1 MKNLKKVLSLALVF
15 ALSLTLFAGA
25 AFTDEADI
33 GEDYK
38 DDVNMLVQ
46 LGVIGGY
53 DDGTFRPQNNIT
65 RAEFTKMAY
74 TLKYGYDDQGRLFA
88 GQKSIFTDVEG
99 DEGLTWAKGYINY
112 CANQNIIGG
121 VGNNKFNPKGNVT
134 VAEASKMLLVILG
147 CDPIKE
153 GFGGVN
159 WSGNVVAKA
168 MELGVFD
175 GWVGDPTAPASRELV
190 AKLMRNTVFAPV
202 YIYNPI
208 TGVGSQVSA
217 LDPTVKNET
226 LGEQTMGLKH
236 ITGIVVSNENY
247 ALTVD
252 EEGKEIVGSV
262 DAQSMGKSQVYY
274 EYANNRTGE
283 ISKRLALIDRALSDD
298 MLGSLVDVYFTAD
311 GQEGNY
317 ANIEV
322 IGDVIVNAKTKAYDV
337 FANDIKIMPDG
348 DSNSSRL
355 IAPYILFQT
364 ADGTEERVEIRSE
377 DAAYSKLKVPMN
389 EEYYGAVFSNMMFYS
404 ESNDQ
409 SNSGDV
415 VRGKLTQPV
424 FDVENE
430 DNENNPNSKD
440 TMVTQM
446 GKNYAQKYRFV
457 SVDGGET
464 YSYILRLTNIRKGTI
479 TSINDTAISVSGAGG
494 SKSLED
500 EVILHGDNFQRN
512 DTVMFYMK
520 DGKLNVEPT
529 ETITGKATSLRNN
542 VAVINDESYTS
553 DLTSMRMEIGQFF
566 TEPSNSGMNSEN
578 TQYIVYNGFIL
589 DVDGTAISTV
599 VTDYAVVIYSSYDRA
614 LGTATVKLAFSDNS
628 EGVYE
633 VSDLY
638 GTEEQALDEMRN
650 FANNAKVGG
659 IYKYEINGGMVDL
672 SAIESPAI
680 NTGSNRASISDGRFR
695 LDGTTY
701 SADSSSLV
709 YLIYGGKEVGS
720 GDLTALKAKA
730 YKLEDITDLNQG
742 SAQHNPTNTEGGETA
757 LWAASA
763 LQNTG
768 IDNLTTLLVGSMTV
782 GTEMPNIATMNDTVG
797 YLLSAEYNYN
807 IETSKWYLE
816 VAMIT
821 DQGLFETRTIDE
833 VPDDNGSTSRW
844 FANPEVGEDAIDPG
858 TIVSYKTSASDVEGE
873 GDIITSLGDNNGR
886 GAISEMAQTISTND
900 TIDNGFYYVNISA
913 VRGELVGF
921 YPYKDTAYEID
932 NSTGRL
938 PPATDTLSKDKNEF
952 TLICIDDGE
961 YVEGGEV
968 AVVSDAD
975 IIPAKSKNAIIQVV
989 SNKIQ
994 RIYSLL
1000 NEY

>member
-1 MKNLKKVLSLALVF
+1 MKNLKKVLSLAIVF

-25 AFTDEADI
+25 AFTDEAEI
-33 GEDYK
+33 GDDYK

-53 DDGTFRPQNNIT
+53 PDGSFKPQDNIT

-74 TLKYGYDDQGRLFA
+74 TLKYGYDDQGQLFA

-99 DEGLTWAKGYINY
+99 DSNLTWAKGYINY
-112 CANQNIIGG
+112 CANQNIVGG
-121 VGNNKFNPKGNVT
+121 VGNNKFNPNGNVT

-175 GWVGDPTAPASRELV
+175 GWVGDPTAPATRELV
-190 AKLMRNTVFAPV
+190 SKLMRNTIFAPV

-247 ALTVD
+247 GLTVD
-252 EEGKEIVGSV
+252 DEGKAINGSV
-262 DAQSMGKSQVYY
+262 GPQATGKSQVYY
-274 EYANNRTGE
+274 EYANERTGE

-311 GQEGNY
+311 GQDGNY

-322 IGDVIVNAKTKAYDV
+322 IGDVIVNAQTKAYDV

-348 DSNSSRL
+348 ESNSSRT
-355 IAPYILFQT
+355 IKPYILFKT
-364 ADGTEERVEIRSE
+364 SDGTEERVELRSDDE
-377 DAAYSKLKVPMN
+377 NANLKFPMN
-389 EEYYGAVFSNMMFYS
+389 EEYYGAVFSKMMFYS
-404 ESNDQ
+404 TSQPDQ
-409 SNSGDV
+409 LDRGNLEQVEYDEATEENGYNPSPV
-415 VRGKLTQPV
+415 VSAQNGG
-424 FDVENE
+424 
-430 DNENNPNSKD
+430 
-440 TMVTQM
+440 MAAQM
-446 GKNYAQKYRFV
+446 GKNYAQKYRFI

-464 YSYILRLTNIRKGTI
+464 YSYILKLTNMKKSTI
-479 TSINDTAISVSGAGG
+479 TSISDTAISVSGGGG

-512 DTVMFYMK
+512 DTVMIYMK

-529 ETITGKATSLRNN
+529 ETITGKATSLRDN
-542 VAVINDESYTS
+542 VAVINGESYRS
-553 DLTSMRMEIGQFF
+553 DLTSMRMEIGNFF
-566 TEPSNSGMNSEN
+566 TQPSNSGMNSEN
-578 TQYIVYNGFIL
+578 TQYTVYNGFIL

-599 VTDYAVVIYSSYDRA
+599 VTDYAVVIYSSYDSA

-628 EGVYE
+628 QGVYE

-638 GTEEQALDEMRN
+638 GTEEEAMDEMRN
-650 FANNAKVGG
+650 FARNGKVGG

-680 NTGSNRASISDGRFR
+680 NNNSNRASISDGRFK
-695 LDGTTY
+695 LDSTTY

-709 YLIYGGKEVGS
+709 YLIYGGSEVTG

-730 YKLEDITDLNQG
+730 YKLEDITDLNQAAARHNPSG
-742 SAQHNPTNTEGGETA
+742 SAA
-757 LWAASA
+757 DLWAASA

-797 YLLSAEYNYN
+797 YLLKAEQNYN
-807 IETSKWYLE
+807 IETSKWYLD

-844 FANPEVGEDAIDPG
+844 FSNPEVGKEPIPSG
-858 TIVSYKTSASDVEGE
+858 PIVSYKTSASDVEGE

-886 GAISEMAQTISTND
+886 GAIEAMETTISTGD

-913 VRGELVGF
+913 VRGDLVGF
-921 YPYKDTAYEID
+921 YPYSDTAIEVD
-932 NSTGRL
+932 NETGRL
-938 PPATDTLSKDKNEF
+938 PAATDTLSKDKNEF

-961 YVEGGEV
+961 YVENGEV

-975 IIPAKSKNAIIQVV
+975 DLPAHSKNAIIQVV